1 MDFHRWKLPF
11 VIVCSSLCTRQRP
24 FRGSN
29 TAGILLWNCQQSRRG
44 RPDLVE
50 ALLTS
55 ARMNE
60 ISPAAGPAILSHT
73 LATGNR
79 PVMTEY
85 HNARG
90 TTKGNRSEERRV
102 GKERKER

>member
-1 MDFHRWKLPF
+1 MIR
-11 VIVCSSLCTRQRP
+11 RP
-24 FRGSN
+24 PRSTLFPYTTLFRS
-29 TAGILLWNCQQSRRG
+29 RG

-79 PVMTEY
+79 P
-85 HNARG
+85 
-90 TTKGNRSEERRV
+90 ERID
-102 GKERKER
+102 RKSTRLNSSHDQISYAVLCLKQTIVPHVLRTRRRQSRQSRP